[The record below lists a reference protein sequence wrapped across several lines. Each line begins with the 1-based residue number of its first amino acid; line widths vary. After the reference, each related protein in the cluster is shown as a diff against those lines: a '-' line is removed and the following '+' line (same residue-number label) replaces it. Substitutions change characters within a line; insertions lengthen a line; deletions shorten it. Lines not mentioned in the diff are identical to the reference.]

1 MPYFAL
7 CLQPIVYLRINK
19 SKTTKHSKTIFLF
32 LTIAKVLF
40 GKFRK
45 KTCKKKKWRHFSKEK
60 KSRRKNQGF
69 QFLMGFMSGSGYNIK
84 NLGPSTSWSQKNES
98 GRISHYFLWKIGF
111 WNFWWKKT
119 PSHLSS
125 IKTSPSTPFQLLWR
139 EEKNAQNTTWCM

>member
-45 KTCKKKKWRHFSKEK
+45 KHARKKNDDIFQKKK

-84 NLGPSTSWSQKNES
+84 NLGPSTSWSQKMNLVVSPIIFCEKLVFE
-98 GRISHYFLWKIGF
+98 IFDEKKHPPIFL
-111 WNFWWKKT
+111 
-119 PSHLSS
+119 P
-125 IKTSPSTPFQLLWR
+125 
-139 EEKNAQNTTWCM
+139 